1 MPHFDRIISQN
12 VLYAA
17 LHEAGLDHKNSMMWA
32 TSPRALSV
40 IQTAL
45 NEEYRNGTSSGR
57 IEERQ
62 IANKERLQYREEADK
77 LWRDHRCHTDAPK
90 SVVNLMVDAM
100 IHDSRDPNGQ
110 VNKISAIKATR
121 EKYPQFGL
129 RDAKELVEARMVLLG
144 YPLRSAPPPFASP
157 TQYTRDLWRIIHHN
171 RDADGY
177 VHKANAIEEARNTLH
192 ISFAKASDDI
202 VEQITYLGVPT
213 Q

>member
-1 MPHFDRIISQN
+1 MPHFDRVFSQN
-12 VLYAA
+12 MLYDA
-17 LHEAGLDHKNSMMWA
+17 LHYAGLDHKNSMMWS
-32 TSPRALSV
+32 TSPKALSV
-40 IQTAL
+40 VQTAL
-45 NEEYRNGTSSGR
+45 NNEYRNGVESGK

-62 IANKERLQYREEADK
+62 IANKKRLQYREEADK
-77 LWRDHRCHTDAPK
+77 LWRDHKCHTDASP

-100 IHDSRDPNGQ
+100 IHNSRDSDGQ

-121 EKYPQFGL
+121 EKYPQFSL
-129 RDAKELVEARMVLLG
+129 RDAKELVETRMVLLG

-157 TQYTRDLWRIIHHN
+157 TQYTRDLWRIVHHN

-202 VEQITYLGVPT
+202 TDQITYLGVPT
-213 Q
+213 K